1 VRRSSE
7 ALQRF
12 GIWRREMFVTGQRF
26 RDFAELAAKLRSQ
39 GDVAPEGANRLSSA
53 HDTLFK

>member
-1 VRRSSE
+1 
-7 ALQRF
+7 
-12 GIWRREMFVTGQRF
+12 MFVTGQRF
-26 RDFAELAAKLRSQ
+26 RDFAELAARLRSQ